1 MVVKSALLIVYM
13 AVALS
18 IIRLMDIYVHVL
30 GLPMRLCAYVLL
42 QDVDENDS
50 STLSV
55 GRVWNCVLYEVLVIS
70 ATVARAWLLLL
81 CVRRPLPG

>member
-30 GLPMRLCAYVLL
+30 GLPMRLCAYILL
-42 QDVDENDS
+42 QDVD
-50 STLSV
+50 
-55 GRVWNCVLYEVLVIS
+55 
-70 ATVARAWLLLL
+70 
-81 CVRRPLPG
+81 